1 MKRLSILPFLLIFIM
16 FNLSHSQALLE
27 APWMQELLLEKSPEE
42 LTYQEIKAAGDAY
55 WETHD
60 KEVKGS
66 GFKPYMRWLETAK
79 AYVKKDGT
87 LQTNA
92 EFIAELQN
100 TQTLGVLSDDSNWL
114 PVGPFTYTNAGSWS
128 AGQGRVNSMT
138 VDPND
143 PNTYYIGSPGGGT
156 WKSTDAGV
164 TWTPLNDF
172 ISRVGSSAVAI
183 DPNDS
188 DIIYVGTG
196 DDDAGDAP
204 SIGLLKSTD
213 GGITFNATGLQF
225 FDTFANI
232 SEVYID
238 PTDSNKIVV
247 SSNRGLYISTNAG
260 ITFNRTFFG
269 NVKDVKFKPGDV
281 NTLYISTLDSFHRS
295 TNGGQ
300 TWTEISAG
308 LPFNM
313 GRSVIGVTPANANYV
328 YLLIIDSQAQ
338 LLGVYRSTNSGLS
351 FSQRDRGQDIL
362 ESGQGWYDLALEVD
376 SNNANTI
383 YTGCLN
389 MWKSTNG
396 GSNFFKMNNWNQPN
410 DPAYVHADVHQIR
423 QFGNEL
429 FALTDGGVYRS
440 TNGGSSFMDLTAG
453 AQIGQFYRIAVGQ
466 SSADLAGG
474 LQDNG
479 GFLRKNDSWT
489 NYHGADGMD
498 AGIDPNNSD
507 LRYSFTQFGGSLNI
521 STNGIS
527 RAGSVQ
533 GPEQGNWITPLKTDS
548 QGNIYAGYS
557 SLYKMDSNF
566 SWQPVSQS
574 FGGNIDVLEI
584 DPNDDSTIYIGYNS
598 FLYRSDDAGV
608 NFSFVQNF
616 NDNIA
621 AIEVNGNSSNTV
633 YVSTSSSFGRVYR
646 STDNGNTFSDITYD
660 LPNLGKNALA
670 HQPLN
675 AIENLYVGTSA
686 GVYRLQDNATSWEP
700 FLNNLPNSSIRDLE
714 INTNDGIMT
723 AATYGRGVWQTAIP
737 VVAPAIDVAITRI
750 ITDGGDLACAA
761 SPLSLEIRNNGT
773 SQINQIDLAYTLNNQ
788 TAVTSQIAVAVAPGN
803 TQIVNLPNLSLST
816 GTNNLAVEVSVPN
829 DAFSSNNSRSIEIS
843 INQSGAFNDT
853 YTFET
858 RDFLTN
864 DSNTWQRGVPNGFVL
879 NSAGAGSDNFAY
891 ATNLNGNHDNQ
902 LNSYLYSGCYDFSN
916 VSTAQLSFEMAFEIE
931 QDWDLLYME
940 YSTDQGASWDILGSS
955 NDPNWYN
962 SSRFPNGSNCFNCVG
977 AQWTGSATTMA
988 TYSHGLDFLSGESN
1002 VIFRFSFVTDQS
1014 VTEEGAVIDNFVI
1027 SGTASNAQAQI
1038 ENDIQIYPNPS
1049 SGAFNISW
1057 NSGSEFTLKVFDLS
1071 GKMISEQSV
1080 SGNATVLQLD
1090 HVSQGVYLLEISS
1103 GEGAKSTHK
1112 LIKS

>member
-1 MKRLSILPFLLIFIM
+1 MKDLFLPFIFIFIAFS
-16 FNLSHSQALLE
+16 FNSKAQALLE
-27 APWMQELLLEKSPEE
+27 APWMHDLLLEKSPEE

-60 KEVKGS
+60 KDTKGS

-79 AYVKKDGT
+79 AYLKKDGT
-87 LQTNA
+87 LQSNS
-92 EFIAELQN
+92 EFLAALSL
-100 TQTLGVLSDDSNWL
+100 TTTHGVQTDDSNWM
-114 PVGPFTYTNAGSWS
+114 PVGPFTYSNAGSWS

-138 VDPND
+138 VDPNN
-143 PNTYYIGSPGGGT
+143 PNTYYIGTPGGGT
-156 WKSTDAGV
+156 WKSIDAGI
-164 TWTPLNDF
+164 TWSPLNDF

-196 DDDAGDAP
+196 DDDGGDAP
-204 SIGLLKSTD
+204 SVGLLKSTD
-213 GGITFNATGLQF
+213 GGTTFSTTGLQF

-238 PTDSNKIVV
+238 PTDSDKVVV

-260 ITFNRTFFG
+260 TTFNRTYFG
-269 NVKDVKFKPGDV
+269 NVKDVKFKPGDP
-281 NTLYISTLDSFHRS
+281 NTLYLSTTDSFHRS
-295 TNGGQ
+295 TDGGMN
-300 TWTEISAG
+300 WTQISNG

-313 GRSVIGVTPANANYV
+313 GRSVIGVSPANANYV
-328 YLLIIDSQAQ
+328 YLLVINAQAQ
-338 LLGVYRSTNSGLS
+338 LIGVYRSTNSGLT
-351 FSQRDRGQDIL
+351 FTKRDQGQDIL
-362 ESGQGWYDLALEVD
+362 ESGQGWFDLALEVD
-376 SNNANTI
+376 PNNANTI

-389 MWKSTNG
+389 MWKSTSG

-423 QFGNEL
+423 QFGSEL

-440 TNGGSSFMDLTAG
+440 TNGGSSFTDLTAG

-521 STNGIS
+521 TTNGVS
-527 RAGSVQ
+527 RAGAVQ

-557 SLYKMDSNF
+557 RLYKMDSNF
-566 SWQPVSQS
+566 SWQSVSQS

-584 DPNDDSTIYIGYNS
+584 DPNDDNTIYVGVNT
-598 FLYRSDDAGV
+598 FLYRSSDAGATF
-608 NFSFVQNF
+608 NFVQNF

-621 AIEVNGNSSNTV
+621 AIEVNGNDSNTL
-633 YVSTSSSFGRVYR
+633 YVSTVGSFGDVYR
-646 STDNGNTFSDITYD
+646 STNNGSSFSNITYD

-686 GVYRLQDNATSWEP
+686 GVYRLEDNATSWEP
-700 FLNNLPNSSIRDLE
+700 FWNNLPNSSIRDLE
-714 INTNDGIMT
+714 INTTDGIMT
-723 AATYGRGVWQTAIP
+723 AATYGRGVWQTALP
-737 VVAPAIDVAITRI
+737 VVAPATDVALSRI
-750 ITDGGDLACAA
+750 ITSAGNLSCA
-761 SPLSLEIRNNGT
+761 SSSIDIEVRNNGT
-773 SQINQIDLAYTLNNQ
+773 SAINQIDLSYSLNGLP
-788 TAVTSQIAVAVAPGN
+788 TTVSQIAVSIAAGS
-803 TQIVNLPNLSLST
+803 TQIISLPNIVFST
-816 GTNNLAVEVSVPN
+816 GNNTLDVEVSVPN
-829 DAFSSNNSRSIEIS
+829 DAFSSNNARDIQIS
-843 INQSGAFNDT
+843 INQTGAFNDT
-853 YTFET
+853 YTFEN

-864 DSNTWQRGVPNGFVL
+864 DSNTWQRGVPNGLVL
-879 NSAGAGSDNFAY
+879 NTAGSGSDGIAY
-891 ATNLNGNHDNQ
+891 ATNLSGDHDNE

-916 VSTAQLSFEMAFEIE
+916 VSTAQLSFEMAFQIE
-931 QDWDLLYME
+931 QNWDLLYME
-940 YSTDQGASWDILGSS
+940 YSIDQGTTWDILGSS

-977 AQWTGSATTMA
+977 AQWTGSATTMN
-988 TYSHGLDFLSGESN
+988 TYTHSLDFLSGESN
-1002 VIFRFSFVTDQS
+1002 VIFRYAFVTDQS

-1027 SGTASNAQAQI
+1027 SGTASNAQNQL
-1038 ENDIQIYPNPS
+1038 ENNLQIYPNPS
-1049 SGAFNISW
+1049 TGIFNLSW
-1057 NSGSEFTLKVFDLS
+1057 QTHKQLTLKVFDLS
-1071 GKMISEQSV
+1071 GKLVLTREA
-1080 SGNATVLQLD
+1080 SGNSAILD
-1090 HVSQGVYLLEISS
+1090 LDRVSQGVYILEIHGKEGSKSS
-1103 GEGAKSTHK
+1103 HK